1 MISVLVPSRERP
13 DLLARSIDSLGE
25 GEFEVLVRVDEDDPR
40 LDGYSQLPGVVVG
53 GHYGYLGL
61 HHYYNELADRARG
74 DWLFLW
80 NDDCIMETRNWID
93 VVRSYDGKMAVL
105 NPDTNHGNWEIDMN
119 VFPILPRKMFEL
131 MGHFSLSPHNDSWL
145 EFVARDAG
153 IMVRVPISILHD
165 RADLTGNNADGV
177 YAGRRRDREGFLSAE
192 MESARERDVDAI
204 RDYLARNE
212 SARLEP
218 ADLRPPTEAAQ

>member
-25 GEFEVLVRVDEDDPR
+25 GELEVLVRVDEDDPR
-40 LDGYSQLPGVVVG
+40 LDGYAQFPDVVVG
-53 GHYGYLGL
+53 AHHGYWGL
-61 HHYYNELADRARG
+61 HHYYNELAERARG

-105 NPDTNHGNWEIDMN
+105 NPNTNHDNWEIDMN

-131 MGHFSLSPHNDSWL
+131 MGHFSLSLHNDSWV

-153 IMVRVPISILHD
+153 IMVRVPITIRHD
-165 RADLTGNNADGV
+165 RADLTGNNDDDV
-177 YAGRRRDREGFLSAE
+177 YARRRLGREHFLSPE
-192 MESARERDVDAI
+192 MASARERDVGAI
-204 RDYLARNE
+204 REYLARNE
-212 SARLEP
+212 GARLEP
-218 ADLRPPTEAAQ
+218 ADMTAATVDEQ